1 MIDARIRIYQDGWW
15 MIDGGLR
22 SKKHQTTGNISKIY
36 SSISHTWY
44 IGISWEY
51 HPQFTFRYG
60 MVTTSFSTIH
70 LGGLGKASAPSKWLS
85 RSKKK
90 QRFSHD
96 LDVEKHCFFS
106 FTWHILRIH
115 QNTESR
121 LDQPQDTWTVHRGKG
136 RRRSHHWLVASL
148 LFTTGSSF

>member
-90 QRFSHD
+90 ATLFAWPWRRKTRFFFFYMAYSKNTSEYRISDWPTTRH
-96 LDVEKHCFFS
+96 LNCSPWKGEEKV
-106 FTWHILRIH
+106 T
-115 QNTESR
+115 
-121 LDQPQDTWTVHRGKG
+121 
-136 RRRSHHWLVASL
+136 SL
-148 LFTTGSSF
+148 ACG